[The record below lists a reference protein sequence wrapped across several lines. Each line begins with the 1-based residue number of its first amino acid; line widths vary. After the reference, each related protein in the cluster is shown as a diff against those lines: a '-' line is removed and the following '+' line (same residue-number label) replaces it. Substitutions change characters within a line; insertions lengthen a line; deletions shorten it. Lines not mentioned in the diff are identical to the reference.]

1 MSSVLRFGVIGCGE
15 ISAQTCEGIN
25 AAPNT
30 SIAVLMDERPE
41 VLADLAEF
49 YGVPTT
55 TSIGDVLSNP
65 EVDAVYVATPHYTH
79 MPIGVAAAR
88 AGKHVLMEK
97 PIAITLADA
106 DAIINACQQNSVK
119 LGVAFYAQVD
129 AAIAAARDLVR
140 AGVLGDVMSIRL
152 STLANKPESYW
163 TGGYTQR
170 VHTTWRTIKAQA
182 GGGVLMMNLIH
193 DLNTVRWVTGLEATR
208 VYAEYDTLNTDVEVE
223 DTIGVLVRYE
233 NQAIGVLH
241 GGSTFRG
248 GAHEDIRGPRI
259 YGTKGQTHPGRPA
272 PHLSAGATRGRHAQY
287 LAPGPLQR
295 PPIRSPTDR
304 LPLCSGGDG
313 WQGAA
318 RHGTG
323 WPQGSGDRSGRLSF
337 RGATP
342 PDRATSAGITK
353 ETSRGVGRA
362 APGGSQRVVSLCPS
376 DDQHKLALKLALRQ
390 LGTDRRER
398 PTVHRFE
405 HLGEIVRQGSGTV
418 AKDL

>member
-1 MSSVLRFGVIGCGE
+1 
-15 ISAQTCEGIN
+15 
-25 AAPNT
+25 
-30 SIAVLMDERPE
+30 MDERPE

-106 DAIINACQQNSVK
+106 DAIIDACRQNGVT

-129 AAIAAARDLVR
+129 AAMAAARDLVR
-140 AGVLGDVMSIRL
+140 AGILGDVMSIRL
-152 STLANKPESYW
+152 NTLANKPETYW

-208 VYAEYDTLNTDVEVE
+208 VYAEYGTLNTDVEVE

-248 GAHEDIRGPRI
+248 GAHEDLRGPRI
-259 YGTKGQTHPGRPA
+259 YGTKGQLILAAQPLIYLQEPPEGGMPNTWHPVRY
-272 PHLSAGATRGRHAQY
+272 S
-287 LAPGPLQR
+287 GPLSDRQQIVSR
-295 PPIRSPTDR
+295 FAAAVMDGKEPPVTG
-304 LPLCSGGDG
+304 LDG
-313 WQGAA
+313 RKALEIVLAA
-318 RHGTG
+318 Y
-323 WPQGSGDRSGRLSF
+323 RSGEL
-337 RGATP
+337 
-342 PDRATSAGITK
+342 
-353 ETSRGVGRA
+353 
-362 APGGSQRVVSLCPS
+362 
-376 DDQHKLALKLALRQ
+376 H
-390 LGTDRRER
+390 R
-398 PTVHRFE
+398 PVE
-405 HLGEIVRQGSGTV
+405 LPMQE
-418 AKDL
+418 